1 MFKAND
7 LVKYRRVYYVVT
19 ALWDNDAKYLHVK
32 TLSGMHGALDAGGA
46 TLVGRNYKVKN
57 NAKAK

>member
-19 ALWDNDAKYLHVK
+19 ALWDNDARYLHVR
-32 TLSGMHGALDAGGA
+32 TLSGMQGALDAGA
-46 TLVGRNYKVKN
+46 QL
-57 NAKAK
+57 